1 MADLFTALTGKAT
14 DREINGAEDPYEK
27 PKASIERRIT
37 RAMLA
42 YFIGLQQ
49 RAIRTVRRQKR
60 EIDEQQRTSVSIG
73 GQ

>member
-49 RAIRTVRRQKR
+49 RAMRTVRRQKK
-60 EIDEQQRTSVSIG
+60 EMNGQRQTSISDSS
-73 GQ
+73 